1 MNGLIERAFLRLAA
15 RPGFQVRA
23 DQQQIALLLADMIG
37 EGNSAMIEAPTG
49 LGKSLATLIPAIA
62 HGIVTKKRVVIA
74 TYTNVLAE
82 QYWYKDLPLALSLF
96 DESDLEGFN
105 AQLQMGRSR
114 YACLIAMDDVVPN
127 QVDIVLK
134 EASQGIESELRKLI
148 KVTPKAGARV
158 PTWGKTWS
166 QISTPPVC
174 PARLCPAYDSC
185 FYYSARRKSEAA
197 SLVITNHS
205 VVIQDAL
212 QAVAD
217 EEGEGMLG
225 KVDFIV
231 LDEAHD
237 FPSAAINGLEFELSL
252 NRLGTLI
259 ATVRRLDAAVQPLAQ
274 ALGAASTWAQKVANF
289 VRDIEGKQ
297 RGLMGFALELGR
309 PGILEIAPSSLI
321 DHPAVKQARIEA
333 AVDPARIIADE
344 VADVCDTFADN
355 IHALLADWKTM
366 SPEKVRPV
374 QETIRNYLMYVREF
388 GVGCKSIMAP
398 QGASVSYVS
407 QNREET
413 LLRQDVTQVAEPLKR
428 LIWDRVPY
436 ACLSATLL
444 IDDSFDSMTRSL
456 GVTPTFYEALPSP
469 FDFERQAA
477 LYLPPPGTIPD
488 ATIAR
493 KEGSEE
499 YYYRKLAEE
508 LSMMITALQGRTLA
522 LFHSRRE
529 LEGVLKFID
538 ISSDLPIFVQPS
550 SGAGGVGERF
560 KDVVHSSLFA
570 LRSFWTGFDAPGETL
585 SCVALVRVP
594 FEVPVEPPQ
603 IARLA
608 YLQSQGLDPF
618 REHTLAQAKM
628 LMRQG
633 AGRLIRSQ
641 DDKGII
647 ALLDARL
654 QTKRYGEEILNNLPH
669 GMRRYSDFYEA
680 IAHLGL
686 EG

>member
-1 MNGLIERAFLRLAA
+1 M
-15 RPGFQVRA
+15 
-23 DQQQIALLLADMIG
+23 LADIIG

-62 HGIVTKKRVVIA
+62 HGIVNSKRVVIA

-96 DESDLEGFN
+96 DDSELVGFN

-114 YACLIAMDDVVPN
+114 YACLIAMDEVVPS

-134 EASQGIESELRKLI
+134 EAQEGIESELRKLV

-158 PTWGKTWS
+158 PSWGKTWS

-174 PARLCPAYDSC
+174 PGRLCPAYDSC
-185 FYYSARRKSEAA
+185 FYYSARKKSEAA

-205 VVIQDAL
+205 VVIQDAI

-225 KVDFIV
+225 KVDFII

-237 FPSAAINGLEFELSL
+237 FPSAAVNGLEFELSL
-252 NRLGTLI
+252 SRLGSLI
-259 ATVRRLDAAVQPLAQ
+259 ATVRRLDSTVQPLAQ
-274 ALGAASTWAQKVANF
+274 SVGGASNWAQKVQNF
-289 VRDIEGKQ
+289 VKDIEHKQ
-297 RGLMGFALELGR
+297 RGLTGFALGLGR
-309 PGILEIAPSSLI
+309 PGILEISPASLV
-321 DHPAVKQARIEA
+321 DHPAVRQARIET
-333 AVDPARIIADE
+333 AVDPARILAEE
-344 VADVCDTFADN
+344 VADVCDTFADAIN
-355 IHALLADWKTM
+355 TLLADWKTIA
-366 SPEKVRPV
+366 PEKVRPV
-374 QETIRNYLMYVREF
+374 QESIRNYLLHVREF
-388 GVGCKSIMAP
+388 GLGCKSIMSP
-398 QGASVSYVS
+398 EGASVSYVS

-413 LLRQDVTQVAEPLKR
+413 LLRRDVTQVAEPLKR
-428 LIWDRVPY
+428 LLWDRVPY
-436 ACLSATLL
+436 ACLSATML
-444 IDDSFDSMTRSL
+444 IDETFEAMTRSL
-456 GVTPTFYEALPSP
+456 GVTPTFFEALPSP

-488 ATIAR
+488 ASIAR
-493 KEGSEE
+493 KEGTEE
-499 YYYRKLAEE
+499 IYYQRLAEQI
-508 LSMMITALQGRTLA
+508 SMMINALQGRTLA
-522 LFHSRRE
+522 LFHSRKE
-529 LEGVLKFID
+529 LEGVLKYMD
-538 ISSDLPIFVQPS
+538 VSNDLPIFVQPT
-550 SGAGGVGERF
+550 SGGGGVGDRF

-633 AGRLIRSQ
+633 AGRLIRSV

-647 ALLDARL
+647 ALLDSRL
-654 QTKRYGEEILNNLPH
+654 QSKRYGEEILNNLPH

-686 EG
+686 E